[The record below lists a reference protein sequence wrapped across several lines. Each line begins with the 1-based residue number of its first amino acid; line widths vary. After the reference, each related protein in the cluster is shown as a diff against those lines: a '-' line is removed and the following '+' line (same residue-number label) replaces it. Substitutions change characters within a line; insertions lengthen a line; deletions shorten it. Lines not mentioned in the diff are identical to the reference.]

1 MCSGALR
8 NHATKDPPYGNGAD
22 LTAGGI
28 ARDITRLAKSN
39 ETTPQKP
46 GTDRGGVRPSAS
58 LWQRAVRASAPLP
71 GMKSSIISPVAPG
84 P

>member
-46 GTDRGGVRPSAS
+46 GTDRGGGAALS
-58 LWQRAVRASAPLP
+58 QPLAE
-71 GMKSSIISPVAPG
+71 GRES
-84 P
+84 

>member
-28 ARDITRLAKSN
+28 ARDITWLAKSN

-46 GTDRGGVRPSAS
+46 GTDRGGGAALS
-58 LWQRAVRASAPLP
+58 
-71 GMKSSIISPVAPG
+71 
-84 P
+84 